1 MDSVPAHWHR
11 MRRTVHDVL
20 RTRCIL
26 LRFIPPELI
35 DIILELAEYWA
46 CVMSNRSTQML
57 VKASTETEPTSEQ
70 NIYLQSARVPRGSR
84 VRRVTFRVRS
94 CDQGKSNN
102 AKCRGTYKG
111 TSSWFEVGVVEAP
124 QELVASNSEPDLT
137 SNQSHSRRWFLQS
150 NIHGARYRKLHEV
163 VWSVYDQVTDPASTL
178 DESDGAVKNAPNPDP
193 NRLTTGSG
201 SGRGFLE
208 NLHPGSSISLYA
220 QAKYP
225 GWENHVFSAEIEME
239 CFL

>member
-1 MDSVPAHWHR
+1 
-11 MRRTVHDVL
+11 
-20 RTRCIL
+20 
-26 LRFIPPELI
+26 
-35 DIILELAEYWA
+35 
-46 CVMSNRSTQML
+46 ML
-57 VKASTETEPTSEQ
+57 VKASTETEPTSEE
-70 NIYLQSARVPRGSR
+70 NIYLQSARVPRGAR

-102 AKCRGTYKG
+102 AECRGTYKG
-111 TSSWFEVGVVEAP
+111 TSSWFEVGIVEAP
-124 QELVASNSEPDLT
+124 QELVVSNNEPDLS

-163 VWSVYDQVTDPASTL
+163 VWSVCDQVPDPSPTL
-178 DESDGAVKNAPNPDP
+178 DESDSTAVKNAPNPDP
-193 NRLTTGSG
+193 NRESTGSG

-208 NLHPGSSISLYA
+208 NLNLHSGSSISLYA

-225 GWENHVFSAEIEME
+225 GWENHVFSAEIEMA